1 MEKLETDLRLKDA
14 IVTDYKAI
22 TAQLSA
28 KLDKLQPLEK
38 KALEEGAVMEEKAA
52 AGDNETPLEKAME
65 RVRMLELELAQTK
78 LALVETECKNQ
89 DLTHH
94 FNAAYQV
101 RCIKSHQRSFSELFC
116 MKRICLATMLAVTP
130 GSPRRSRL
138 LRRWQDR
145 KLPGNKMP

>member
-1 MEKLETDLRLKDA
+1 MRLKDA

-101 RCIKSHQRSFSELFC
+101 R
-116 MKRICLATMLAVTP
+116 T
-130 GSPRRSRL
+130 
-138 LRRWQDR
+138 
-145 KLPGNKMP
+145 